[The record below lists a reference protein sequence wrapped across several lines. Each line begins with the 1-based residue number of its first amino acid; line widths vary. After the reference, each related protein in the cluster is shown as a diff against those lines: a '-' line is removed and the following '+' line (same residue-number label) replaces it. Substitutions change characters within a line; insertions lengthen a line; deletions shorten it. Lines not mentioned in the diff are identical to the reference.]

1 MKPTRN
7 LPRFPVQRS
16 HVRLS
21 LSCESAAGKKEAGVS
36 ATATP
41 DRIFAPGTAL
51 GALASVALS
60 SAQAA
65 VTIPRASP
73 KHIRFDSG
81 VFPAD

>member
-1 MKPTRN
+1 MKRTRN

-16 HVRLS
+16 RLRLS
-21 LSCESAAGKKEAGVS
+21 LSCESAAGMQDAGVT
-36 ATATP
+36 ATDTP

-65 VTIPRASP
+65 VTVPRASP
-73 KHIRFDSG
+73 KNIRFDSG
-81 VFPAD
+81 VFPTS